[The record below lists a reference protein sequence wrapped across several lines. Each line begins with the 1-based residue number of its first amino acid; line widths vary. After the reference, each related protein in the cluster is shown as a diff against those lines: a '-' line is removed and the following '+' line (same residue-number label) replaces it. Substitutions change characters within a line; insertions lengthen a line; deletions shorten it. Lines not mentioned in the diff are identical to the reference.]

1 MWPYDRVPVNG
12 TSESD
17 VQLSQLWPLKTSLQA
32 EDSEHLSEGWQGHE
46 MEEAW
51 DPNDLM
57 EQASLPKSLLDYDV
71 SKKNLLLLNH

>member
-1 MWPYDRVPVNG
+1 
-12 TSESD
+12 
-17 VQLSQLWPLKTSLQA
+17 
-32 EDSEHLSEGWQGHE
+32 

-51 DPNDLM
+51 VPNDLM